1 MKLGL
6 LNDGEIDR
14 SVKPE
19 NGSRPRVRRLDYMK
33 FSLFK
38 PQIPSSGSW
47 LFWLSNLSLNICE
60 IGIG

>member
-1 MKLGL
+1 MMGKS
-6 LNDGEIDR
+6 IVK

-38 PQIPSSGSW
+38 PQIPSSESW
-47 LFWLSNLSLNICE
+47 LFCLSNSSLNLCE